1 MQNPTR
7 LARPVLFAAGGIL
20 LYALGGGIA
29 RFLGEVVDWRAYLL
43 GQICVTMLQL
53 SAIFLKDAFDAL
65 RQPSRATGQP
75 AGQFP
80 FAAAA
85 TALTIGAVMTVL
97 LYRFGY
103 LNPEAFMILAVAFFL
118 SLAYAAP
125 PLRLCESGFGD
136 LTNAF
141 LVANLFPALAFLL
154 QTGHIHRLLAMA
166 TFPLTPLFLAMMFAL
181 GFPVYAHD
189 VKEKRQSLLIQIG
202 WKRSMAIHNV
212 LLVSGFLLLAV
223 SVYFGLA
230 WQVAWPA
237 LLVAPLALFQIWQ
250 MNQIS
255 NGMPPRWT
263 LLVSTALAT
272 FAVTAYLMTFA
283 FWVG

>member
-1 MQNPTR
+1 MQNQMR
-7 LARPVLFAAGGIL
+7 FARPALFAAGGIL
-20 LYALGGGIA
+20 LYALGAGIA

-43 GQICVTMLQL
+43 GQVCVSMLQL
-53 SAIFLKDAFDAL
+53 SAIFLKDAFTVL
-65 RQPSRATGQP
+65 QRPSRSAVRQ
-75 AGQFP
+75 AGQLH

-103 LNPEAFMILAVAFFL
+103 LNPEAFLILAVAFLL

-125 PLRLCESGFGD
+125 PLRLCESGYGD
-136 LTNAF
+136 LANAF

-154 QTGHIHRLLAMA
+154 QAGHIHRLLAMA

-181 GFPVYAHD
+181 GFPAYAQD
-189 VKEKRQSLLIQIG
+189 VKENRRSLLVQIG
-202 WKRSMAIHNV
+202 WQRSMSIHNW
-212 LLVSGFLLLAV
+212 LLAASFLLLAV
-223 SVYFGLA
+223 SVFFGLS

-237 LLVAPLALFQIWQ
+237 LLAAPLALFQIWQ
-250 MNQIS
+250 MSQIA
-255 NGMPPRWT
+255 NGLAPRWT
-263 LLVSTALAT
+263 LLVSTALAS
-272 FAVTAYLMTFA
+272 FAVTAYLLTFA

>member
-1 MQNPTR
+1 MQNLTR
-7 LARPVLFAAGGIL
+7 FARPVLFSTGGIL
-20 LYALGGGIA
+20 LYALGAGIA

-43 GQICVTMLQL
+43 GQVCVTMLQL

-65 RQPSRATGQP
+65 RQPLRAEGRQ
-75 AGQFP
+75 AGQLH

-97 LYRFGY
+97 LTSFGY
-103 LNPEAFMILAVAFFL
+103 LNPESFLILAVAFLL

-125 PLRLCESGFGD
+125 PLRLCESGYGD
-136 LTNAF
+136 LANAF

-166 TFPLTPLFLAMMFAL
+166 TFPLTPLFLAMMFGL
-181 GFPVYAHD
+181 GFPSYARD
-189 VKEKRQSLLIQIG
+189 VKANRRSLLVQIG
-202 WKRSMAIHNV
+202 WQRSMVIHNW
-212 LLVSGFLLLAV
+212 LLVASFLLMAV
-223 SVYFGLA
+223 SVFFGLS
-230 WQVAWPA
+230 WRVAWPA
-237 LLVAPLALFQIWQ
+237 LLAAPVALFQIWQ
-250 MNQIS
+250 MNQIA

-272 FAVTAYLMTFA
+272 FGVTAYLLTFA